1 MTLQGKIVLVTGGGR
16 GIGRAIAERFHAEGA
31 EVLVTGRSES
41 STREVVDALG
51 GPSNRVS
58 ALSVDFENRAS
69 IDALLQ
75 TLGAQPVD
83 VLVNNA
89 GIAESAPL
97 QRTSDAMFDRIFQVN
112 VHGPFA
118 LTRALLPGMIA
129 RGFGRV
135 INVASNAGR
144 AGYAYTSAYCASK
157 HALVGLT
164 RALAAEIAKT
174 PVTVNAI
181 CPGWVRTDMSKGA
194 IQRIADKTKRGLAE
208 AEQELV
214 GMSPQRRMIEPE
226 EVAHL
231 AVSLAA
237 PAARGIHGQSIVLDG
252 GQLMA

>member
-1 MTLQGKIVLVTGGGR
+1 MLKGKTVLVTGGGR
-16 GIGRAIAERFHAEGA
+16 GIGRAIATRFHAEGA
-31 EVLVTGRSES
+31 TVLVTGRSEG
-41 STREVVDALG
+41 STREVVAELG
-51 GPSNRVS
+51 AH
-58 ALSVDFENRAS
+58 ALSVDFEHRNS
-69 IDALLQ
+69 IEALIVALA
-75 TLGAQPVD
+75 GRPID

-97 QRTSDAMFDRIFQVN
+97 HRTTDAMFDRIFQVN

-118 LTRALLPGMIA
+118 LTRALLPGMIE

-174 PVTVNAI
+174 PVTINAI
-181 CPGWVRTDMSKGA
+181 A
-194 IQRIADKTKRGLAE
+194 RIAAKTQRDLAE

>member
-1 MTLQGKIVLVTGGGR
+1 MTLQGKTVLVTGGGR
-16 GIGRAIAERFHAEGA
+16 GIGRAIATRFHTEGA
-31 EVLVTGRSES
+31 TVLVTGRSEA
-41 STREVVDALG
+41 STRDVVLALG
-51 GPSNRVS
+51 AS
-58 ALSVDFENRAS
+58 ALFVDFESRGS
-69 IDALLQ
+69 IEALVQ
-75 TLGAQPVD
+75 ALGDRPID

-97 QRTSDAMFDRIFQVN
+97 HRTTDAMFDRIFQVN

-194 IQRIADKTKRGLAE
+194 IERIAAKTQRGLAE

-214 GMSPQRRMIEPE
+214 GMSPQRRMIEPD